1 MQRKLCIK
9 KDLIELSQWMEHIEH
24 FNTDLDALKTIEK
37 QMLHDP
43 VIERNLVGLRR
54 KNTLVMG
61 SLCKYEK
68 ELNKEFEY
76 GKRAYDIQ
84 RAKEH
89 EKRRGYYA
97 ELMED
102 FQNIKN
108 ICFKELSTYRR
119 N

>member
-24 FNTDLDALKTIEK
+24 FNADLDALKTIEK
-37 QMLHDP
+37 QMLHNP
-43 VIERNLVGLRR
+43 AIERTLVGLRR

-61 SLCKYEK
+61 SLCKYER
-68 ELNKEFEY
+68 ELNKEFEFS
-76 GKRAYDIQ
+76 KRAYDLQ

-89 EKRRGYYA
+89 EKRRDHYTDIVK
-97 ELMED
+97 D

-108 ICFKELSTYRR
+108 LCYKELSTYYR